1 MKAVCWAG
9 VGDVRVETVPDATVL
24 NARDAILRVRATTI
38 CGSDLHLYNGYIP
51 FMQHGDILGHE
62 FMGEVVDIGP
72 EITNVSVGDRVVV
85 PANISC
91 GSCFYCRDEK
101 WSCCDNT
108 NPNAWIAEEL
118 WGHSPSG
125 IYGYSHA
132 LGGYAGSHAEFVR
145 VPYADVNT
153 RRLPDSISDE
163 QALFLSD
170 AWPTAYT
177 GVEFCEI
184 APGDTVAVWGC
195 GAVGIFCIVT
205 AYLAGAERVIAIDR
219 LPERLELARRCG
231 AETVDFTGTDVVEE
245 LKQMTGGRGP
255 DACIEAVGMEAH
267 TDGLL
272 GYYDRVKQAT
282 RLESERLQPVRQ
294 AVLACRKGGIVAI
307 LGVFGGFADKFPLG
321 AVMNKGLTLRSA
333 QLFGHRYLD
342 RMLDHVQR
350 GDVDPAVVAT
360 HRMTL
365 EQAPDGYELFK
376 HKRDG
381 CIRVV
386 LTP

>member
-9 VGDVRVETVPDATVL
+9 VGDVRVETVPDAALL

-51 FMQHGDILGHE
+51 FMQQGDILGHE
-62 FMGEVVDIGP
+62 FMGEVVDVGP

-333 QLFGHRYLD
+333 QLFGHRYFD

>member
-51 FMQHGDILGHE
+51 FMQQGDILGHE
-62 FMGEVVDIGP
+62 FMGEVVDVGP
-72 EITNVSVGDRVVV
+72 EIANVSVGDRVVV

-231 AETVDFTGTDVVEE
+231 AETVDFTGADVVEE

-294 AVLACRKGGIVAI
+294 AVLACRKGGIVTI